1 MTTRKQTGGGQERGW
16 WCSLI
21 SNGMQTLNKAN
32 ERGKGS
38 RGFTNP
44 VQSISSREVKAGT
57 AKPAIYLFF
66 SDFF

>member
-1 MTTRKQTGGGQERGW
+1 
-16 WCSLI
+16 
-21 SNGMQTLNKAN
+21 MQTLNKAN

-66 SDFF
+66 SDFFWSNYWVHTQRSTVRTMDDIMR